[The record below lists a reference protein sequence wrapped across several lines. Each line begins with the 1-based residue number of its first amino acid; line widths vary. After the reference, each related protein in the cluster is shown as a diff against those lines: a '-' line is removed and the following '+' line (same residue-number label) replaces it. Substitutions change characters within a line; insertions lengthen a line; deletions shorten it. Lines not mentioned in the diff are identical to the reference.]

1 MIPAHSA
8 VFHKFGFRF
17 GRGGTHTRRT
27 LMLAELSALL
37 NYVGNRSATKGD
49 YRHAVV
55 KDNCLGKRSSANRE
69 MTFKYLRELYALDP
83 GEVLFRSLLFFWDR
97 DEAGRP
103 LLALLCAYARD
114 AILRSSAPFVLAI
127 DQGDQLE
134 KDLFE
139 QYIDSLEPGRY
150 SETTLDAVASRL
162 MSTWTQSGHLQGRQQ
177 KVRVSPT
184 VTPGAVAYALFLG
197 YLRGLRGTA
206 LFESEYARLL
216 DCTVER
222 VVGLAEES
230 SRSGW
235 IIVNRIGNVV
245 EVLFPRLLT
254 EQEMEWLHEQ
264 A

>member
-1 MIPAHSA
+1 MLWIQARFCSA
-8 VFHKFGFRF
+8 PCCSSGIE
-17 GRGGTHTRRT
+17 TRR
-27 LMLAELSALL
+27 
-37 NYVGNRSATKGD
+37 
-49 YRHAVV
+49 
-55 KDNCLGKRSSANRE
+55 
-69 MTFKYLRELYALDP
+69 
-83 GEVLFRSLLFFWDR
+83 
-97 DEAGRP
+97 GRP

-206 LFESEYARLL
+206 LFESECARLL

-222 VVGLAEES
+222 VVGPLQKNRLAAVGLLS
-230 SRSGW
+230 TAL
-235 IIVNRIGNVV
+235 GNVV